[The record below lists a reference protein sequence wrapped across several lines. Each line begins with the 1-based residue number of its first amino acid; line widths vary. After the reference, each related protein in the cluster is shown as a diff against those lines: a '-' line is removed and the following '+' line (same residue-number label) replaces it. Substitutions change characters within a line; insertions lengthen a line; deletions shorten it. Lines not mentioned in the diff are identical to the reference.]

1 MKEILLDELKRIELD
16 ILQQVH
22 DLCQEQGLRYSLCGG
37 TLLGAVRHKGYIP
50 WDDDIDI
57 FMPRPDYNKLIEY
70 CKTHE
75 TPFQLLCH
83 ETNNRYGYLF
93 GKAMSKTA
101 KIIEENSES
110 NGIEM
115 GVYVDIFPLDG
126 LADTYEKS
134 KKLFNKT
141 RFKRELLVAKNWSRF
156 FKSKT
161 HPWYYEPF
169 RFAFFI
175 MSRFVSRGKLI
186 ESIQKKYKNFDFDN
200 SKYSATVCGSYRLKE
215 ILPTKVYAEYTTI
228 EFEKKEFITIKD
240 YEAYLSSIYGD
251 YMQLPPEEKRC
262 SHHMFKAYYEEEK

>member
-1 MKEILLDELKRIELD
+1 MKEIFLDELKKIELE
-16 ILQQVH
+16 ILTQIH
-22 DLCQEQGLRYSLCGG
+22 ELCAEQNLRYSLCGG
-37 TLLGAVRHKGYIP
+37 TLLGAIRHKGFIP

-75 TPFQLLCH
+75 TPFTLLCN
-83 ETNNRYGYLF
+83 ETDERYGYLF

-101 KIIEENSES
+101 TIVEEN
-110 NGIEM
+110 NDTGDIDM
-115 GVYVDIFPLDG
+115 GVYVDIFPIDG

-141 RFKRELLVAKNWSRF
+141 SFKRELLVARNWSRF

-169 RFAFFI
+169 RLAFFLL
-175 MSRFVSRGKLI
+175 SRFASKKKLVR
-186 ESIQKKYKNFDFDN
+186 SIQKKYKDFDFDE

-215 ILPTKVYAEYTTI
+215 ILPTEVYSEFI
-228 EFEKKEFITIKD
+228 DLEFEGKTFRAIKN
-240 YEAYLSSIYGD
+240 YETYLSNIYGD
-251 YMQLPPEEKRC
+251 YMQLPPEEKRV
-262 SHHMFKAYYEEEK
+262 SHHMFKAYYKEEQ